1 MKKLLILI
9 LSLMATAVFA
19 QQDIPLEAFSKGSEF
34 SSVKIS
40 PNGEYLG
47 FITKAEG
54 KSILGFLELDGF
66 KVIHAVRFNGNAQVG
81 RYEWVNDNRVVLE
94 KEYIRG
100 WRDHPEYHGELFGVN
115 VDGSRGRYLVGYQ
128 GEIQT
133 GSRLKK
139 ATPLYGTSY
148 ILDPL
153 VNDEDKMLIVTY
165 PWSGSKEPVTVVYEV
180 NVHSGVRR
188 KVSISPRRMGR
199 FLTDHQGEVRAVAST
214 DDNGNTSVFI
224 KNTKDSDWKELTL
237 AQDLDDYWLHGFDES
252 GKLAYLSAAKAGEPR
267 GVYQLTLE
275 TGKLKHFF
283 QDKLV
288 DPSKIWRD
296 PVNQTPFAIELD
308 PDYPTYAF
316 VDQDSIWS
324 QRLKSLIASIPGNQ
338 IRIVSGTRD
347 GSRVIVFAGS
357 DINPGNYYLFDSKKN
372 QLGLLVANRSWI
384 DPNSMSTMEAI
395 SFKGRDGIT
404 IHGYLTTPQGKE
416 KKNLPLIVMPHGGP
430 HGPRDYWQFDP
441 EVQMLASRGMAV
453 LQINFRGSGGYGDAF
468 EELGYRKWGKEIQ
481 YDIIDGTRDLISK
494 GIADKN
500 RICIMG
506 ASFGGYSALQSAILE
521 PDLFQCAVGVVGVY
535 DLPLM
540 FEEGDIAQRSSG
552 VAYLERVLGTDEKQL
567 KEFSP
572 SYNVDKLKVP
582 VLIVHGGE
590 DQRAPIEQAESLID
604 ALKKADKPYQYYL
617 LEDEGHGFYKPEH
630 RLKYFKKVLAFLE
643 KPMQL

>member
-1 MKKLLILI
+1 MKRLLILI

-416 KKNLPLIVMPHGGP
+416 KQNLPLIVMPHGGP

-572 SYNVDKLKVP
+572 SYNVEKLKVP

>member
-572 SYNVDKLKVP
+572 SYNVEKLKVP

>member
-572 SYNVDKLKVP
+572 SYNVEKLRVP

>member
-128 GEIQT
+128 GETQT

-572 SYNVDKLKVP
+572 SYNVEKLRVP

>member
-1 MKKLLILI
+1 MKRLLILI

-572 SYNVDKLKVP
+572 SYNVEKLKVP

>member
-128 GEIQT
+128 GETQT

-572 SYNVDKLKVP
+572 SYNVEKLKVP

>member
-1 MKKLLILI
+1 MKRLLILI

-395 SFKGRDGIT
+395 SFEGRDGIT

-572 SYNVDKLKVP
+572 SYNVEKLKVP